1 MAEQE
6 LEQLEGTVEDIIYE
20 NADNGYTVF
29 EVSGGGVITVVC
41 GVVGELHAGESV
53 ICRGRYENHATY
65 GRQFHA
71 QECETDMPKDL
82 EAVYAFL
89 ASRSLPYIGAKTADK
104 IIDLFGAEALEV
116 IANDPARLTQVPGI
130 SPDKADRIQQE
141 FKRMFGM
148 RELIAYLAQ
157 FEIGPRKAMEVFRA
171 FGPGAMQAISANP
184 YLLCGEPLQLDFRH
198 ADSIAQYY
206 HMEGDCA
213 QRLEAALLR
222 TLRHN
227 AGNGHTCLPRA
238 QLLETASN
246 FIHQPP
252 EKLARALDKCIETE
266 ELCVKMFDGVPY
278 IYLPDLLAAEQDI
291 AHRLAILARRGKNT
305 ARDLDRNLQVLELTQ
320 GFAYAPLQ
328 REAIRK
334 AMTENCLVLTGG
346 PGTGKTTTVNAILQL
361 LENQAERVA
370 LCAPTGRAAK
380 RLSELTGRKA
390 STIHRLLEVDY
401 TGGVVSFIHNDK
413 NLLKCD
419 VVILDEMSMVDVKLF
434 QALVTALRYSCRII
448 MVGDADQ
455 LPSVGPGNLLGEII
469 RSGCVPTV
477 CLNEIFRQAKR
488 SLIVE
493 NAHHIICGEPLQ
505 KGGKTD
511 DFFFLEVTGN
521 QTLENG
527 TGAIAV
533 DGSKAGQAD
542 FGTVTAG
549 SFTAADN
556 SVVMVDGQS
565 IKDTAAVSGVTDV
578 TISSDS
584 ILYVDGAEKGETY
597 KVLAGSGIDQG
608 WADDNIISDNSLII
622 FNGDHTGYD
631 NFDVTASY
639 DKVNNVYGEGTVVID
654 SIVDKTLADK
664 NAGDAAFDFFNDAV
678 SSKHNVTKDA
688 QAAALNS
695 VANMGELAGVN
706 HGTYSMSNAMTD
718 AVAHHLSLAAHGE
731 QDKDIWAHYIHNK
744 EDIDGMN
751 FGGVDGSY
759 EAQYNGIV
767 VGSDLYKN
775 GKTTAG
781 IALSYADGNINGSN
795 IASSTK
801 NDAEYYG
808 ASLYGRIDNGD
819 SAILGDISYMHSD
832 NDITQNNSGHE
843 ITASADADAFSIGIR
858 AEQAYKAG
866 AGKFV
871 PYAGIRYMHLGAG
884 DYSNSLGMEYNADD
898 QNLWLLPV
906 GVTYSAEVQSGDW
919 TVKPIAEVGYVWTMG
934 DRDTDQ
940 TVSLNGASDTFG
952 FETADSGSFI
962 GRLGIEAE
970 KADVTYGR
978 TRVCF
983 FRKSF
988 WPTAAAESTNCAATK
1003 IHLSMNWLKRLQMP
1017 VFRWLQ

>member
-171 FGPGAMQAISANP
+171 FGTGAMQAISANP

-361 LENQAERVA
+361 LEHQAERVA

-380 RLSELTGRKA
+380 RLSELTGRSA
-390 STIHRLLEVDY
+390 QTIHRLLEAGMSDDHQDIA
-401 TGGVVSFIHNDK
+401 FRRDEDDP
-413 NLLKCD
+413 LACD
-419 VVILDEMSMVDVKLF
+419 AVILDECSMVDISLMC
-434 QALVTALRYSCRII
+434 ALLRAMRPECRLIL
-448 MVGDADQ
+448 VGDADQ
-455 LPSVGPGNLLGEII
+455 LPSVGPGNVFSDII
-469 RSGCVPTV
+469 RSGVIPTV
-477 CLNEIFRQAKR
+477 RLTEIFRQAAG
-488 SLIVE
+488 SSIVAY
-493 NAHHIICGEPLQ
+493 AHAINRVEHPKLTQNSG
-505 KGGKTD
+505 
-511 DFFFLEVTGN
+511 DFFFLRRTDP
-521 QTLENG
+521 Q
-527 TGAIAV
+527 
-533 DGSKAGQAD
+533 K
-542 FGTVTAG
+542 
-549 SFTAADN
+549 AAD
-556 SVVMVDGQS
+556 
-565 IKDTAAVSGVTDV
+565 
-578 TISSDS
+578 
-584 ILYVDGAEKGETY
+584 
-597 KVLAGSGIDQG
+597 
-608 WADDNIISDNSLII
+608 
-622 FNGDHTGYD
+622 
-631 NFDVTASY
+631 
-639 DKVNNVYGEGTVVID
+639 TVVELC
-654 SIVDKTLADK
+654 KTRLPNNMKIPPSDIQVLTPTRK
-664 NAGDAAFDFFNDAV
+664 YDTGM
-678 SSKHNVTKDA
+678 
-688 QAAALNS
+688 AALN
-695 VANMGELAGVN
+695 VRLQAALNPPTDGKKERRFGEIVFREGDRVMQIRNDYDIVLKNPDGTTAG
-706 HGTYSMSNAMTD
+706 T
-718 AVAHHLSLAAHGE
+718 
-731 QDKDIWAHYIHNK
+731 
-744 EDIDGMN
+744 
-751 FGGVDGSY
+751 GV
-759 EAQYNGIV
+759 YNGDVGQITAIDPQTETLSVCYDGKTATYGFEMLNELEHAWVMTVHKSQGSEYRAVVLCIGKAGPMLLTRSVLYTAITRAKSLLIV
-767 VGSDLYKN
+767 VGDESAAYHM
-775 GKTTAG
+775 
-781 IALSYADGNINGSN
+781 
-795 IASSTK
+795 
-801 NDAEYYG
+801 
-808 ASLYGRIDNGD
+808 IDNQ
-819 SAILGDISYMHSD
+819 
-832 NDITQNNSGHE
+832 TQTRRYSGL
-843 ITASADADAFSIGIR
+843 R
-858 AEQAYKAG
+858 A
-866 AGKFV
+866 
-871 PYAGIRYMHLGAG
+871 
-884 DYSNSLGMEYNADD
+884 
-898 QNLWLLPV
+898 
-906 GVTYSAEVQSGDW
+906 
-919 TVKPIAEVGYVWTMG
+919 
-934 DRDTDQ
+934 
-940 TVSLNGASDTFG
+940 
-952 FETADSGSFI
+952 
-962 GRLGIEAE
+962 RLCGECGEA
-970 KADVTYGR
+970 
-978 TRVCF
+978 
-983 FRKSF
+983 
-988 WPTAAAESTNCAATK
+988 
-1003 IHLSMNWLKRLQMP
+1003 
-1017 VFRWLQ
+1017 

>member
-29 EVSGGGVITVVC
+29 EVSGGGVLTVVC
-41 GVVGELHAGESV
+41 GVVGELHAGDSV

-171 FGPGAMQAISANP
+171 FGTGAMQAISANP

-434 QALVTALRYSCRII
+434 QALVTALR
-448 MVGDADQ
+448 
-455 LPSVGPGNLLGEII
+455 
-469 RSGCVPTV
+469 
-477 CLNEIFRQAKR
+477 
-488 SLIVE
+488 
-493 NAHHIICGEPLQ
+493 
-505 KGGKTD
+505 
-511 DFFFLEVTGN
+511 
-521 QTLENG
+521 
-527 TGAIAV
+527 
-533 DGSKAGQAD
+533 
-542 FGTVTAG
+542 
-549 SFTAADN
+549 
-556 SVVMVDGQS
+556 
-565 IKDTAAVSGVTDV
+565 
-578 TISSDS
+578 
-584 ILYVDGAEKGETY
+584 
-597 KVLAGSGIDQG
+597 
-608 WADDNIISDNSLII
+608 
-622 FNGDHTGYD
+622 
-631 NFDVTASY
+631 
-639 DKVNNVYGEGTVVID
+639 
-654 SIVDKTLADK
+654 
-664 NAGDAAFDFFNDAV
+664 
-678 SSKHNVTKDA
+678 
-688 QAAALNS
+688 
-695 VANMGELAGVN
+695 
-706 HGTYSMSNAMTD
+706 
-718 AVAHHLSLAAHGE
+718 
-731 QDKDIWAHYIHNK
+731 
-744 EDIDGMN
+744 
-751 FGGVDGSY
+751 
-759 EAQYNGIV
+759 
-767 VGSDLYKN
+767 
-775 GKTTAG
+775 
-781 IALSYADGNINGSN
+781 
-795 IASSTK
+795 
-801 NDAEYYG
+801 
-808 ASLYGRIDNGD
+808 
-819 SAILGDISYMHSD
+819 
-832 NDITQNNSGHE
+832 
-843 ITASADADAFSIGIR
+843 
-858 AEQAYKAG
+858 
-866 AGKFV
+866 
-871 PYAGIRYMHLGAG
+871 
-884 DYSNSLGMEYNADD
+884 
-898 QNLWLLPV
+898 
-906 GVTYSAEVQSGDW
+906 
-919 TVKPIAEVGYVWTMG
+919 
-934 DRDTDQ
+934 
-940 TVSLNGASDTFG
+940 
-952 FETADSGSFI
+952 
-962 GRLGIEAE
+962 
-970 KADVTYGR
+970 
-978 TRVCF
+978 
-983 FRKSF
+983 
-988 WPTAAAESTNCAATK
+988 
-1003 IHLSMNWLKRLQMP
+1003 
-1017 VFRWLQ
+1017 

>member
-1 MAEQE
+1 MAEPGTG

-20 NADNGYTVF
+20 NPDNGYTVF
-29 EVSGGGVITVVC
+29 EVSGGGALTVVC

-53 ICRGRYENHATY
+53 ICRGKFENHATY

-71 QECETDMPKDL
+71 RECETDMPKDL

-89 ASRSLPYIGAKTADK
+89 ASGSLPYIGAKTANKLLDK
-104 IIDLFGAEALEV
+104 FGAAALDV
-116 IANDPARLTQVPGI
+116 IANDPARLTEIPGI

-157 FEIGPRKAMEVFRA
+157 FEISPRRAMEVFRV

-252 EKLARALDKCIETE
+252 EKLARALDQCIGAEV
-266 ELCVKMFDGVPY
+266 LCVKMFDGTPY

-291 AHRLAILARRGKNT
+291 AHRLGILAQRGKNT

-328 REAIRK
+328 KEAIRK

-477 CLNEIFRQAKR
+477 CLNEIFRQAAQ

-493 NAHHIICGEPLQ
+493 NAHRIIAGEPLK
-505 KGGKTD
+505 KGGRAD
-511 DFFFLEVTGN
+511 DFFFLE
-521 QTLENG
+521 
-527 TGAIAV
+527 
-533 DGSKAGQAD
+533 
-542 FGTVTAG
+542 
-549 SFTAADN
+549 
-556 SVVMVDGQS
+556 
-565 IKDTAAVSGVTDV
+565 TD
-578 TISSDS
+578 
-584 ILYVDGAEKGETY
+584 
-597 KVLAGSGIDQG
+597 
-608 WADDNIISDNSLII
+608 
-622 FNGDHTGYD
+622 
-631 NFDVTASY
+631 
-639 DKVNNVYGEGTVVID
+639 
-654 SIVDKTLADK
+654 
-664 NAGDAAFDFFNDAV
+664 GDAAQKLVCDLVTTRLPRSYGFDPIRDIQV
-678 SSKHNVTKDA
+678 LCPTKLGPTGT
-688 QAAALNS
+688 QALN
-695 VANMGELAGVN
+695 VELQNLLNPERRGKPQLQSASRVFRVGDKVMQVRN
-706 HGTYSMSNAMTD
+706 NYEIVWNRIG
-718 AVAHHLSLAAHGE
+718 GE
-731 QDKDIWAHYIHNK
+731 Q
-744 EDIDGMN
+744 
-751 FGGVDGSY
+751 GVG
-759 EAQYNGIV
+759 AYNG
-767 VGSDLYKN
+767 D
-775 GKTTAG
+775 
-781 IALSYADGNINGSN
+781 
-795 IASSTK
+795 
-801 NDAEYYG
+801 
-808 ASLYGRIDNGD
+808 
-819 SAILGDISYMHSD
+819 
-832 NDITQNNSGHE
+832 
-843 ITASADADAFSIGIR
+843 IGIVESIDPRTRSMVVRMDDRRLLYQAENLSELEIAYAITVHKSQGSEFPAVILPVAQVPPRLCYRNLFYTGVTR
-858 AEQAYKAG
+858 ARKLCIVAG
-866 AGKFV
+866 RRDVVNRMMGNV
-871 PYAGIRYMHLGAG
+871 R
-884 DYSNSLGMEYNADD
+884 
-898 QNLWLLPV
+898 QNLRYSGLCALLQ
-906 GVTYSAEVQSGDW
+906 AEL
-919 TVKPIAEVGYVWTMG
+919 PPE
-934 DRDTDQ
+934 Q
-940 TVSLNGASDTFG
+940 TAV
-952 FETADSGSFI
+952 E
-962 GRLGIEAE
+962 
-970 KADVTYGR
+970 
-978 TRVCF
+978 
-983 FRKSF
+983 
-988 WPTAAAESTNCAATK
+988 
-1003 IHLSMNWLKRLQMP
+1003 
-1017 VFRWLQ
+1017 